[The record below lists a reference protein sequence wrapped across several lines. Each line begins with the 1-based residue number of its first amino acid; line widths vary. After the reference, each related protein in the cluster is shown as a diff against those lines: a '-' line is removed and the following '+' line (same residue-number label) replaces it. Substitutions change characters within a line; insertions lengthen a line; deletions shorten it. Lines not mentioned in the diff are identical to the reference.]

1 METNWRAGLAQD
13 SRNKNV
19 SRIMETLQR
28 HTPLTGQDGMSEL
41 WKIANRF
48 EEEIF
53 YAASD
58 QHDYLRKISLEM
70 LNLETRTQNALNSGA
85 LPTSSAGPNQSSVR
99 PSESGVSQVQ
109 SRQQV
114 VQPAQ
119 DGVLNNGMQAS
130 ASGQASS
137 FSNLSQQAPVL
148 NVLGQSPSSLPAL
161 NGGPL
166 ANGGSVGPADS
177 AQQMGQAGGMD
188 QADIVWSKMQTLK
201 EKYFDDMQDLLN
213 MLATRSTQQMPQ
225 EQLQKLNH
233 YKTVLERMRPY
244 LLASKGTFPKE
255 FKQDKVEAFE
265 KQIVNIMETFKR
277 KRQRHHSNPP

>member
-1 METNWRAGLAQD
+1 MKTNWRAGLAQD
-13 SRNKNV
+13 SRNKIV

-28 HTPLTGQDGMSEL
+28 HTPLAGQDGMSEL

-70 LNLETRTQNALNSGA
+70 LNLETRTQNALNGGA

-166 ANGGSVGPADS
+166 ANGGSDRACPD
-177 AQQMGQAGGMD
+177 
-188 QADIVWSKMQTLK
+188 T
-201 EKYFDDMQDLLN
+201 
-213 MLATRSTQQMPQ
+213 
-225 EQLQKLNH
+225 
-233 YKTVLERMRPY
+233 
-244 LLASKGTFPKE
+244 
-255 FKQDKVEAFE
+255 
-265 KQIVNIMETFKR
+265 
-277 KRQRHHSNPP
+277 